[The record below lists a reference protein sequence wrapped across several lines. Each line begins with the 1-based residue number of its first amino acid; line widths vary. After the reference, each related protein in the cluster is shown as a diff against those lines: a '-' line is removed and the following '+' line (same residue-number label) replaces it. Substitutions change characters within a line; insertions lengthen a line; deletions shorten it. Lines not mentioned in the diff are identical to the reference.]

1 MGKRNVLIVVMIL
14 VLIAAGGFW
23 WFTQQDAAM
32 AEDATATP
40 APTAARK
47 PAPPEPAPP
56 AAPAKPAESD
66 AVALQEEVLDKEKAE
81 ADDLAARA
89 ADLEEQVR
97 DGEMILEAR
106 AKQIAKIE
114 QELKEL
120 GAKPAPSKTK

>member
-97 DGEMILEAR
+97 DGEMILDAQ
-106 AKQIAKIE
+106 AKNIAKLE
-114 QELKEL
+114 AELKAL
-120 GAKPAPSKTK
+120 GVKPAEPKKK

>member
-47 PAPPEPAPP
+47 IHQTAHREAET
-56 AAPAKPAESD
+56 AKAH
-66 AVALQEEVLDKEKAE
+66 
-81 ADDLAARA
+81 R
-89 ADLEEQVR
+89 
-97 DGEMILEAR
+97 G
-106 AKQIAKIE
+106 
-114 QELKEL
+114 
-120 GAKPAPSKTK
+120 